1 MGNTNQWLSDN
12 IKSKTDLDSSFGL
25 YLLKTGGTIAG
36 NLTTDASLIIKGFN
50 DVSTFYVTIDNT
62 GKLLTN
68 NIT

>member
-1 MGNTNQWLSDN
+1 MENTNQWISDN

-50 DVSTFYVTIDNT
+50 DASTFHLTIGVTGDMKVN
-62 GKLLTN
+62 LYE
-68 NIT
+68 